1 MSIRERTQRWGDLV
15 LALALLA
22 EIEYEVWVTPPHGLT
37 VHGGRAAVTVLV
49 ALVTLPL
56 VWRRRAP
63 IAVVATS
70 GAAVV
75 LGSLLTTSANGPPL
89 GAWLALLL
97 GFYSVG
103 AHCEA
108 RRGLI
113 GGGAVLAALAA
124 VDLAAGGIFQAHG
137 SRPGTSLTFA
147 VAFLVGREVRRHRR
161 EVALLRDRA
170 ARLEQEREERARTAA
185 AEERARI
192 ARELHDVV
200 AHSVSVMVVQAQA
213 AAARARR
220 RAAGAA
226 RDAARLDRDHRA
238 PGARE
243 MRRLLGLLR
252 RRRARS
258 RARPAAEPRQLDDL
272 VEQVATPGCR
282 SSCVVEGEPRGAAPG
297 VDLSAYRIVQEALTN
312 ALKHAGPAQARV
324 TVRYAPG
331 DSSSRS
337 PTTATGGAGGA
348 APGTAWSACA
358 SASRCTAA
366 SSRAAGATSGGY
378 AVRARL
384 PLGSRA

>member
-22 EIEYEVWVTPPHGLT
+22 EIEYEVWVTPPHGLA

-113 GGGAVLAALAA
+113 GGGAVLAALTA
-124 VDLAAGGIFQAHG
+124 VDLAVGGIFQAHG
-137 SRPGTSLTFA
+137 SRPGTSLTFV

-170 ARLEQEREERARTAA
+170 DRLEQEREERARTAA

-213 AAARARR
+213 VQRVLE
-220 RAAGAA
+220 GEQGPA
-226 RDAARLDRDHRA
+226 RDLLGSIETTGRQALV
-238 PGARE
+238 E
-243 MRRLLGLLR
+243 LRRLLGLLR
-252 RRRARS
+252 HSERQPELAPQPS
-258 RARPAAEPRQLDDL
+258 LRQLDDL
-272 VEQVATPGCR
+272 IEQVREAGLPVR
-282 SSCVVEGEPRGAAPG
+282 LLVEGEPAALAPG
-297 VDLSAYRIVQEALTN
+297 IDLSAYRIVQEGLTN

-324 TVRYAPG
+324 TVRY
-331 DSSSRS
+331 S
-337 PTTATGGAGGA
+337 PSDLQLEIADDGTGV
-348 APGTAWSACA
+348 
-358 SASRCTAA
+358 
-366 SSRAAGATSGGY
+366 AAGAGSGEGLLGMRERVALYGGELVSGRGDDGGY
-378 AVRARL
+378 VVRARL
-384 PLGSRA
+384 PLRGSP